1 MPSTAVTLPKVRAR
15 PIVSMA
21 VEPDWFVL
29 VKKASHPQPYQIMS
43 GGVSGSDLIA
53 IRITLRRRPKVDRQ
67 GDSGVKTRPQRH
79 ICSPILPDMG
89 GPIQAMSTSIRVC
102 TPFWN
107 LGT

>member
-43 GGVSGSDLIA
+43 GGVGGSDLIA
-53 IRITLRRRPKVDRQ
+53 IRITLRRRPKVDDREIRESRPAHN
-67 GDSGVKTRPQRH
+67 GTYGRPLSSGLAAHNAGYGR
-79 ICSPILPDMG
+79 G
-89 GPIQAMSTSIRVC
+89 
-102 TPFWN
+102 
-107 LGT
+107 